1 MIMFHNT
8 NKISAYVS
16 KISEKG
22 VGVREKMEK
31 IRLALFEKKLVTMK
45 DALTRSEKKIAEYI
59 CENPEEF
66 TKLATTELSENIH
79 TSIAAITRF
88 TKKMGY
94 DKLQDLKL
102 DITRDLEATVN
113 YKSKKQYEN
122 IQKSD
127 DALDVAKKVIQ
138 ENIDSIIDIEKMLK
152 LEDLNETLN
161 IMRRARRLI
170 FVGLGGS
177 ASVAQDAYH
186 KFMRLGLMVEL
197 VTDVHVQGIVSAVG
211 NSQDAI
217 IVVSHEGANADLNR
231 ALKIAKENKM
241 KIIAITQFVQSPLVK
256 LADVSLY
263 TLSGEFSYKPEPLI
277 SRIAEYSLIDVL
289 YVNYCTQSQEKLEEK
304 LIKISETIKQF
315 KNYTD

>member
-1 MIMFHNT
+1 M
-8 NKISAYVS
+8 
-16 KISEKG
+16 G
-22 VGVREKMEK
+22 K
-31 IRLALFEKKLVTMK
+31 IRLAFFEKKLVAMQG
-45 DALTRSEKKIAEYI
+45 ALTKSEKKIAEYI

-113 YKSKKQYEN
+113 HKSVEQYEN
-122 IQKSD
+122 IQKND

-138 ENIDSIIDIEKMLK
+138 KNIESIIDIEKMLK

-161 IMRRARRLI
+161 IMRHARRLI

-197 VTDVHVQGIVSAVG
+197 VTDVHIQGIVSAVG
-211 NSQDAI
+211 NSKDAI

-231 ALKIAKENKM
+231 ALKIAKENEM

-263 TLSGEFSYKPEPLI
+263 TLSREFSYKPEPLI

-304 LIKISETIKQF
+304 LIKISETVKQF